1 MLLEVENLS
10 ISFRRYENK
19 AQQILLPVVRNLSF
33 SLDYGQIMS
42 VVGASGSGKTILL
55 QAILGILPQEAIV
68 QGNIIFQGQT
78 LTPKQQ
84 RQLCGKK
91 IAYIPQSVQFLDPLM
106 RIEHQVCQGKRDT
119 TNKKRQEQIFSF
131 LGLPPA
137 TGRLFPHQI
146 SGGMTRKVLIAC
158 ALMSNADLYL
168 VDEPTPGLEE
178 SIVQDFLQTCRAIAD
193 QGKSILLISHDIGS
207 ILPFSDKVAFFYA
220 GSILEIANQADF
232 TANGQNL
239 RHPFSKALYQALPQ
253 NNFTPIPGHAPYSGK
268 LPNGCPF
275 APRCPKFDD
284 CCQQEPPFLD
294 WRNGKVACFHAT

>member
-19 AQQILLPVVRNLSF
+19 AQQILLPVVCNLSF

-119 TNKKRQEQIFSF
+119 TNKKGKNKF
-131 LGLPPA
+131 
-137 TGRLFPHQI
+137 FP
-146 SGGMTRKVLIAC
+146 
-158 ALMSNADLYL
+158 
-168 VDEPTPGLEE
+168 
-178 SIVQDFLQTCRAIAD
+178 F
-193 QGKSILLISHDIGS
+193 
-207 ILPFSDKVAFFYA
+207 
-220 GSILEIANQADF
+220 
-232 TANGQNL
+232 
-239 RHPFSKALYQALPQ
+239 
-253 NNFTPIPGHAPYSGK
+253 
-268 LPNGCPF
+268 
-275 APRCPKFDD
+275 
-284 CCQQEPPFLD
+284 
-294 WRNGKVACFHAT
+294 